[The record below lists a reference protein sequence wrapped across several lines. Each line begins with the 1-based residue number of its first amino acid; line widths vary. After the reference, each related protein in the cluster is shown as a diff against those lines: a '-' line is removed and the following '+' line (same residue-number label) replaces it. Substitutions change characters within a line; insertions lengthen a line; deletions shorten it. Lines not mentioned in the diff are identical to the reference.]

1 MNPAG
6 GIAVCCHV
14 DQFRAAK
21 PVEDRMPASRLPS
34 APDLRRQSFTGG
46 HIVAQRTK
54 SRRRRKA
61 GVQQPVI
68 DGGNAEHHRRFEALD
83 RFRHARRS
91 GPALKQDVACAHP
104 KRGEHVA
111 DRVSEVEP

>member
-1 MNPAG
+1 MSAG
-6 GIAVCCHV
+6 
-14 DQFRAAK
+14 
-21 PVEDRMPASRLPS
+21 RLPG

-54 SRRRRKA
+54 SRRWRKA

-83 RFRHARRS
+83 RLRHARRG
-91 GPALKQDVACAHP
+91 GPALKQDVACANP

-111 DRVSEVEP
+111 DRVGKVEA

>member
-1 MNPAG
+1 MSAG
-6 GIAVCCHV
+6 
-14 DQFRAAK
+14 
-21 PVEDRMPASRLPS
+21 RLPG

-61 GVQQPVI
+61 GVQEPVI
-68 DGGNAEHHRRFEALD
+68 DGGNAEHHRRFEAFD
-83 RFRHARRS
+83 RLPNARRG
-91 GPALKQDVACAHP
+91 GPALKQDVACANP

-111 DRVSEVEP
+111 DRVGEVEA

>member
-1 MNPAG
+1 MPAG
-6 GIAVCCHV
+6 G
-14 DQFRAAK
+14 
-21 PVEDRMPASRLPS
+21 LPG

-68 DGGNAEHHRRFEALD
+68 DGWNAKHHRRFEALN
-83 RFRHARRS
+83 RLRHARRGS
-91 GPALKQDVACAHP
+91 PKTKKEVAGAP
-104 KRGEHVA
+104 KPEAGDFSAGRGGGGGGGGGKRGA
-111 DRVSEVEP
+111 PCR